1 MKRKLIGLS
10 ILVGL
15 IALVTFSSICF
26 VQGEQTLTEE
36 VARDI
41 KEKLPDMLSQA
52 SIPGAA
58 VAVVDDKNIVW
69 EIAYGHVD
77 GDGSRPVDVNTIFS
91 IQSMTKNFIHSSTS
105 EFDTS
110 ESFQY
115 FQRAFPIGLDSSQS
129 CTIIYA
135 SDSKIALA
143 GNNEDANRFY
153 SYIWFLPAEK
163 GKFGRIY
170 FGWRIKDV
178 QYPQGGM
185 NDKGLFFDGAT
196 AENVVVPRDPS
207 KLSYEG
213 NLILKAMEECSTVE
227 EVLMLYDRY
236 DVSGSWNGHYL
247 IGDRFGNSAIIEPQT
262 IIRKKGKYQIVTNFF
277 QSKTKPENITD
288 TRYRIAMELFEKSEN
303 ISVDLFRRIL
313 NETHQEVCSRWMTS
327 TIYSYICDLKKGEIY
342 IYNFHNFEDVVKI
355 NLKEELKK
363 GERFHPILSLFPY
376 ETFAAK
382 RYKSERIIAMLYER
396 AVQNGA
402 EGPEG
407 AIALY
412 NEMKTGDYKIF
423 KLDVGEG
430 QLNSLGY
437 QLLGNNK
444 LKEAIEIFKF
454 VVLEY
459 PESYNAYDSL
469 GEAFMRAGEKDFAI
483 RNYEKSLELN
493 PKNENAKKKLEE
505 LRKK

>member
-1 MKRKLIGLS
+1 MKHKLIGLS

-15 IALVTFSSICF
+15 IALVTFFSICLR
-26 VQGEQTLTEE
+26 QEEQTPAEE
-36 VARDI
+36 VTRNI
-41 KEKLPDMLSQA
+41 KE
-52 SIPGAA
+52 
-58 VAVVDDKNIVW
+58 N
-69 EIAYGHVD
+69 
-77 GDGSRPVDVNTIFS
+77 
-91 IQSMTKNFIHSSTS
+91 
-105 EFDTS
+105 
-110 ESFQY
+110 
-115 FQRAFPIGLDSSQS
+115 QRAFPIGSDSSQS

-135 SDSKIALA
+135 SDDKIALA
-143 GNNEDANRFY
+143 GNNEDWSRPY
-153 SYIWFLPAEK
+153 SNISFLPAEK
-163 GKFGRIY
+163 GKFGRVY
-170 FGWRIKDV
+170 FGFNVV

-207 KLSYEG
+207 KLAHKGS
-213 NLILKAMEECSTVE
+213 LILKAMEECSTVE
-227 EVLMLYDRY
+227 EVLKLYDRY

-262 IIRKKGKYQIVTNFF
+262 IIRKKGKYQIATNFF
-277 QSKTKPENITD
+277 QSKTKPENSTCE
-288 TRYRIAMELFEKSEN
+288 RYHIASELFEKSEN

-313 NETHQEVCSRWMTS
+313 NATHWEEYSGSMTA

-342 IYNFHNFEDVVKI
+342 IYNFHNFEDIVKI
-355 NLKEELKK
+355 NLQEELKK
-363 GERFHPILSLFPY
+363 GERFHSILSLFPY

-382 RYKSERIIAMLYER
+382 RYKSERIIGLLYER
-396 AVQNGA
+396 AVQDGID
-402 EGPEG
+402 GSEG

-412 NEMKTGDYKIF
+412 NKMKSGDNKIF
-423 KLDVGEG
+423 KLDVSQG

-437 QLLGNNK
+437 RLLRNSK
-444 LKEAIEIFKF
+444 LNEAIGIFKF

-469 GEAFMRAGEKDFAI
+469 GEAFMRAGEKDLAI

-493 PKNENAKKKLEE
+493 PKNENAKKKLED

>member
-1 MKRKLIGLS
+1 MYICFSGLFACERRRKVIKLHDIKMKHKSIGLS

-26 VQGEQTLTEE
+26 G
-36 VARDI
+36 
-41 KEKLPDMLSQA
+41 
-52 SIPGAA
+52 
-58 VAVVDDKNIVW
+58 
-69 EIAYGHVD
+69 
-77 GDGSRPVDVNTIFS
+77 
-91 IQSMTKNFIHSSTS
+91 MTKNFTRSSTS
-105 EFDTS
+105 ETDAS
-110 ESFQY
+110 EPFQY

-135 SDSKIALA
+135 SDGKIALA
-143 GNNEDANRFY
+143 GNNEDANRFD

-170 FGWRIKDV
+170 FGWRIKNV
-178 QYPQGGM
+178 RYPQGGM

-196 AENVVVPRDPS
+196 AENVKVPRDPS
-207 KLSYEG
+207 KLPYEG

-227 EVLMLYDRY
+227 EVLKLYDRY
-236 DVSGSWNGHYL
+236 DVSGNLGGQYL

-262 IIRKKGKYQIVTNFF
+262 VIRKKGKYQIATNFF
-277 QSKTKPENITD
+277 QSKTKPENSTCE
-288 TRYRIAMELFEKSEN
+288 RYHIAEELFEKSDN

-313 NETHQEVCSRWMTS
+313 NATHQEVCSQWMTS

-355 NLKEELKK
+355 NLQEELTK

-382 RYKSERIIAMLYER
+382 QYKSERIIGMLYER
-396 AVQNGA
+396 AVQNGV
-402 EGPEG
+402 EGSEG
-407 AIALY
+407 TIALY
-412 NEMKTGDYKIF
+412 DKMKTGDYKIF

-430 QLNSLGY
+430 QLNALGY
-437 QLLGNNK
+437 RLLENNK

-454 VVLEY
+454 VVLQY
-459 PESYNAYDSL
+459 PESYNAYDSF
-469 GEAFMRAGEKDFAI
+469 GEAFMKAGEKDLAI